1 MYKYCD
7 VICRIESPPLLCTC
21 GTTTISLVKSYLV
34 RDKQKSSLT
43 QTPLWLLHI
52 ETIAPAEGP
61 KLITAQGWLSC
72 TERIYYRRSMSSRQ
86 APRGLVCYVE
96 CTVVLYTIKTV
107 ITPVLA
113 STRHFFVLL
122 GRHLGRQLSTGGDTG
137 GPCLKITFSVFFYI
151 PILKVNSCLTNCI
164 QLCVIISSP

>member
-52 ETIAPAEGP
+52 ETIGVYCSTVHHKDSNNSSLGIDQAF
-61 KLITAQGWLSC
+61 LC
-72 TERIYYRRSMSSRQ
+72 SSRETPWQ
-86 APRGLVCYVE
+86 ATLTRG
-96 CTVVLYTIKTV
+96 
-107 ITPVLA
+107 
-113 STRHFFVLL
+113 
-122 GRHLGRQLSTGGDTG
+122 
-137 GPCLKITFSVFFYI
+137 
-151 PILKVNSCLTNCI
+151 
-164 QLCVIISSP
+164 